1 MLINT
6 LQYFAGCL
14 FLMYFCNKNTNMRYY
29 NPNSSVVERDHDV
42 IYIRKLNHSRVV
54 SEFIKAI
61 NDGQKKGYDDF
72 QINFSEID
80 AAFPNAVTPIAGIL
94 EHLKEN
100 SISFDFDGTPQIIIQ
115 NKMLKPAFYIKS
127 PQSET
132 NRILNK
138 VWKFSTSDD
147 VAKLVDTYIDEL
159 QKCDRFH
166 KGMLDSVEWALNEVM
181 DNVIQHSDSSHG
193 YVMGQLHT
201 NRKYI
206 AFTIFDTGQGIYNSL
221 RQSVHAPRNTIDAI
235 TLAIK
240 EEVTRDKK
248 IGQGNGLY
256 GLHSIIKQGKRRLVI
271 TSGTGSY
278 MYNNGDV
285 KTFDRIPQL
294 SKISPCTI
302 VDFQLDY
309 SVDLSLDKALVF
321 RGKQYNII
329 NLRIENLEDEQGN
342 IVYKIKEH
350 AEGTG
355 TREAAIRVKNEIFNI
370 LQTKP
375 KIIILDFEGVA
386 VVSSSFA
393 DELIAK
399 LLLELGLFQFNNIIR
414 LKGLDNSQQ
423 NILQRSVI
431 QRLLEEFNHK

>member
-1 MLINT
+1 
-6 LQYFAGCL
+6 
-14 FLMYFCNKNTNMRYY
+14 MRYY
-29 NPNSSVVERDHDV
+29 NQNTSVVERDHDI
-42 IYIRKLNHSRVV
+42 IYVRQLNHSIVV

-61 NDGQKKGYDDF
+61 NDGRKKGYDDF
-72 QINFSEID
+72 QIDFSNVD
-80 AAFPNAVTPIAGIL
+80 AAFPNAVTPISGIL
-94 EHLKEN
+94 EYLKDN
-100 SISFDFDGTPQIIIQ
+100 GISFDFDGTPQILMQ
-115 NKMLKPAFYIKS
+115 NKMLKPTFYIKGS
-127 PQSET
+127 PGGT
-132 NRILNK
+132 DHILNK
-138 VWKFSTSDD
+138 VWKFSTSED
-147 VAKLVDTYIDEL
+147 VAKLVYTYIDEL

-181 DNVIQHSDSSHG
+181 DNVIQHSNSRHG

-206 AFTIFDTGQGIYNSL
+206 AFTVFDTGQGIYNSL
-221 RQSVHAPRNTIDAI
+221 RQSEHAPRNPIDAI

-256 GLHSIIKQGKRRLVI
+256 GLHSIIKQGKGRLVI

-278 MYNNGDV
+278 MYNSSNI

-294 SKISPCTI
+294 SKVSPCTI

-321 RGKQYNII
+321 RGKQYKIVNF
-329 NLRIENLEDEQGN
+329 RIENLEDENGN
-342 IVYKIKEH
+342 IIYKIKEH

-355 TREAAIRVKNEIFNI
+355 TRESAIRVKNEIFNI

-375 KIIILDFEGVA
+375 HIIILDFEGVA
-386 VVSSSFA
+386 VISSSFA

-423 NILQRSVI
+423 NILQM
-431 QRLLEEFNHK
+431 L

>member
-1 MLINT
+1 M
-6 LQYFAGCL
+6 
-14 FLMYFCNKNTNMRYY
+14 
-29 NPNSSVVERDHDV
+29 
-42 IYIRKLNHSRVV
+42 
-54 SEFIKAI
+54 
-61 NDGQKKGYDDF
+61 
-72 QINFSEID
+72 QI
-80 AAFPNAVTPIAGIL
+80 TP
-94 EHLKEN
+94 
-100 SISFDFDGTPQIIIQ
+100 
-115 NKMLKPAFYIKS
+115 
-127 PQSET
+127 
-132 NRILNK
+132 
-138 VWKFSTSDD
+138 
-147 VAKLVDTYIDEL
+147 
-159 QKCDRFH
+159 
-166 KGMLDSVEWALNEVM
+166 
-181 DNVIQHSDSSHG
+181 VIQHSDSSHG

-256 GLHSIIKQGKRRLVI
+256 GLHSIIKQGKGRLVI

>member
-1 MLINT
+1 
-6 LQYFAGCL
+6 
-14 FLMYFCNKNTNMRYY
+14 MRYY
-29 NPNSSVVERDHDV
+29 NYNSSVVERDQDV

-94 EHLKEN
+94 EYLKEN
-100 SISFDFDGTPQIIIQ
+100 RISFDFDGIPQIIIQ

-147 VAKLVDTYIDEL
+147 VAKLVDTYINEL

-181 DNVIQHSDSSHG
+181 DNVIQHSDSNHG

-256 GLHSIIKQGKRRLVI
+256 GLHSIIKQGKGRLVI

-329 NLRIENLEDEQGN
+329 NLRIESLEDEQGYV
-342 IVYKIKEH
+342 VYKIKEH

-399 LLLELGLFQFNNIIR
+399 LLLELGLFQFNNIIK

-431 QRLLEEFNHK
+431 QRLLEEFNYK

>member
-1 MLINT
+1 
-6 LQYFAGCL
+6 
-14 FLMYFCNKNTNMRYY
+14 MRYC
-29 NPNSSVVERDHDV
+29 NSHSSVVEREQDI
-42 IYIRKLNHSRVV
+42 IYIRQLNHSRVV
-54 SEFIKAI
+54 SDFIRAI
-61 NDGQKKGYDDF
+61 HDGQKKGYDDF
-72 QINFSEID
+72 QINFSEVN

-94 EHLKEN
+94 EYLKEN
-100 SISFDFDGTPQIIIQ
+100 GFSFDFDGVPHILIQ
-115 NKMLKPAFYIKS
+115 NKMLEPSFYIKGVYG
-127 PQSET
+127 ET
-132 NRILNK
+132 NLILNK
-138 VWKFSTSDD
+138 VWKFSISDD
-147 VAKLVDTYIDEL
+147 VAKLVDAYIDEL

-166 KGMLDSVEWALNEVM
+166 KGMLDSIEWALNEVM
-181 DNVIQHSDSSHG
+181 DNVIQHSNSNYG

-221 RQSVHAPRNTIDAI
+221 HQSVHAPRNTIDAI

-256 GLHSIIKQGKRRLVI
+256 GLHSIIKQGKGRLVI
-271 TSGTGSY
+271 TSGNGSY
-278 MYNNGDV
+278 MYNNANV

-294 SKISPCTI
+294 SKSSPCTI

-321 RGKQYNII
+321 RGKQYNIVNI
-329 NLRIENLEDEQGN
+329 RIENLEDEQGN
-342 IVYKIKEH
+342 IIYKIKEH

-355 TREAAIRVKNEIFNI
+355 TRESAIRVKNEIFNI
-370 LQTKP
+370 LQVKP

-386 VVSSSFA
+386 VISSSFA

-431 QRLLEEFNHK
+431 QRLLEEFNSK

>member
-1 MLINT
+1 
-6 LQYFAGCL
+6 
-14 FLMYFCNKNTNMRYY
+14 MRYY
-29 NPNSSVVERDHDV
+29 NQNPSVVERDQDV
-42 IYIRKLNHSRVV
+42 IYIRQLNHSMVV
-54 SEFIKAI
+54 SEFIRAI
-61 NDGQKKGYDDF
+61 NDGRKRGYDDF
-72 QINFSEID
+72 QINFSEVA

-94 EHLKEN
+94 EYLKGN
-100 SISFDFDGTPQIIIQ
+100 GVSFDFEGTPQILIQ
-115 NKMLKPAFYIKS
+115 NKMLQPAFYIKAS
-127 PQSET
+127 QGGT
-132 NRILNK
+132 DRILNK

-147 VAKLVDTYIDEL
+147 VAKLVDTYLGEL

-166 KGMLDSVEWALNEVM
+166 KGMLDSIEWALNEVM
-181 DNVIQHSDSSHG
+181 DNVIQHSNSSHG

-206 AFTIFDTGQGIYNSL
+206 AFTVFDTGQGIYNSL
-221 RQSVHAPRNTIDAI
+221 RQSEHAPRNSIDAI

-256 GLHSIIKQGKRRLVI
+256 GLYSIIKQGKGRLVI

-278 MYNNGDV
+278 MYNNANI

-294 SKISPCTI
+294 SKVSPCTI

-321 RGKQYNII
+321 RGKQYNIV
-329 NLRIENLEDEQGN
+329 NLRIENLEDEKGN
-342 IVYKIKEH
+342 IVYKVKEH

-355 TREAAIRVKNEIFNI
+355 TRESAIRVKNEIFNI

-375 KIIILDFEGVA
+375 QIIILDFEGVA
-386 VVSSSFA
+386 VISSSFA
-393 DELIAK
+393 DELMA
-399 LLLELGLFQFNNIIR
+399 Q
-414 LKGLDNSQQ
+414 
-423 NILQRSVI
+423 
-431 QRLLEEFNHK
+431 

>member
-1 MLINT
+1 
-6 LQYFAGCL
+6 
-14 FLMYFCNKNTNMRYY
+14 MRYY
-29 NPNSSVVERDHDV
+29 NPNFSVVERDQDV
-42 IYIRKLNHSRVV
+42 IYIRQLNHSRVV
-54 SEFIKAI
+54 SKFIKAI
-61 NDGQKKGYDDF
+61 KDGQKKGYYDF
-72 QINFSEID
+72 QIDFSEID

-94 EHLKEN
+94 EYLKEN
-100 SISFDFDGTPQIIIQ
+100 SISFDFDGVPQIIIQ

-127 PQSET
+127 PQSEA
-132 NRILNK
+132 NHILNK

-206 AFTIFDTGQGIYNSL
+206 VFTIFDTGQGIYNSL

-256 GLHSIIKQGKRRLVI
+256 GLHSIIKQGKGRLVI

>member
-1 MLINT
+1 
-6 LQYFAGCL
+6 
-14 FLMYFCNKNTNMRYY
+14 MRYY
-29 NPNSSVVERDHDV
+29 NQNPSVVERDQDV
-42 IYIRKLNHSRVV
+42 IYIRQLNHSMVV
-54 SEFIKAI
+54 SEFIRAI
-61 NDGQKKGYDDF
+61 NDGRKRGYDDF
-72 QINFSEID
+72 QINFSEVD

-94 EHLKEN
+94 EYLKGN
-100 SISFDFDGTPQIIIQ
+100 GVSFDFEGTPQILIQ
-115 NKMLKPAFYIKS
+115 NKMLQPAFYIKAS
-127 PQSET
+127 QGGT
-132 NRILNK
+132 DRILNK

-147 VAKLVDTYIDEL
+147 IAKLVDTYLGEL

-166 KGMLDSVEWALNEVM
+166 KGMLDSIEWALNEVM
-181 DNVIQHSDSSHG
+181 DNVIQHSNSSHG

-206 AFTIFDTGQGIYNSL
+206 AFTVFDTGQGIYNSL
-221 RQSVHAPRNTIDAI
+221 RQSEHAPRNSIDAI

-256 GLHSIIKQGKRRLVI
+256 GLYSIIKQGKGRLVI

-278 MYNNGDV
+278 MYNNANI

-294 SKISPCTI
+294 SKVSPCTI

-321 RGKQYNII
+321 RGKQYNIV
-329 NLRIENLEDEQGN
+329 NLRIENLEDEKGD
-342 IVYKIKEH
+342 IVYKVKEH

-355 TREAAIRVKNEIFNI
+355 TRESAIRVKNEIFNI

-375 KIIILDFEGVA
+375 QIIILDFEGVA

>member
-1 MLINT
+1 MNKSFRTNMLINT

-54 SEFIKAI
+54 SEFIKAL

-206 AFTIFDTGQGIYNSL
+206 AFTIFPL
-221 RQSVHAPRNTIDAI
+221 
-235 TLAIK
+235 
-240 EEVTRDKK
+240 
-248 IGQGNGLY
+248 
-256 GLHSIIKQGKRRLVI
+256 
-271 TSGTGSY
+271 
-278 MYNNGDV
+278 
-285 KTFDRIPQL
+285 
-294 SKISPCTI
+294 
-302 VDFQLDY
+302 
-309 SVDLSLDKALVF
+309 
-321 RGKQYNII
+321 
-329 NLRIENLEDEQGN
+329 
-342 IVYKIKEH
+342 
-350 AEGTG
+350 
-355 TREAAIRVKNEIFNI
+355 
-370 LQTKP
+370 
-375 KIIILDFEGVA
+375 
-386 VVSSSFA
+386 
-393 DELIAK
+393 
-399 LLLELGLFQFNNIIR
+399 
-414 LKGLDNSQQ
+414 
-423 NILQRSVI
+423 
-431 QRLLEEFNHK
+431 